1 MPVVNLRIFDHRF
14 AMKSVEEISARD
26 AARRVADMPGGECI
40 LLDVR
45 EDDELK
51 ICRIAEA
58 AHIPM
63 GDIPRRMGELDRR
76 KEIIV
81 FCHHG
86 VRSYNVASFLKQQ
99 GFANV
104 KSMAGGI
111 EAWSV
116 NVDPSVPRY

>member
-1 MPVVNLRIFDHRF
+1 
-14 AMKSVEEISARD
+14 MKTVEEISAQV
-26 AARRVADMPGGECI
+26 AARRLVEMPAGECVFV
-40 LLDVR
+40 DVR

-51 ICRIAEA
+51 ICRIAHA
-58 AHIPM
+58 VHIPM

-86 VRSYNVASFLKQQ
+86 VRSYNIASFLKQQ

-116 NVDPSVPRY
+116 EVDPSMPRY